1 MNEQTSNK
9 PATWFWVVSGVALI
23 WNIMGAFQFFV
34 FVTMTDAVIAEL
46 PIAEQAL
53 YKDTPILLTAAFAIA
68 VSTGLFGCVG
78 LLLRKKWVRLFFIAS
93 LVGVVIQMFHWLVLS
108 DTVEVYGAGSIVMP
122 VVVIVVAGFLIW
134 FARMSERKG
143 WLS

>member
-1 MNEQTSNK
+1 
-9 PATWFWVVSGVALI
+9 
-23 WNIMGAFQFFV
+23 MGS
-34 FVTMTDAVIAEL
+34 
-46 PIAEQAL
+46 
-53 YKDTPILLTAAFAIA
+53 AI
-68 VSTGLFGCVG
+68 
-78 LLLRKKWVRLFFIAS
+78 FIAS